1 MGLTP
6 IMYLQLKLLTMKTPS
21 TSKFSIGSIKYSLYL
36 IPLLILIPTEVISA
50 QQSTSAQ
57 GEELF
62 TSYCARCHGVGGTG
76 GEGPS
81 LQGRQF
87 VRAKEESDL
96 VRLVLTGISGTVMSR
111 TWIALDEAR
120 QIASY
125 VWALARVDDQ
135 LVEGNPSSGSEI
147 FSSIGGCANCHI
159 INGQGVGIGPDL
171 SNVGARRGVPFL
183 RESVVAPGTSI
194 PRGERGSH
202 SNFLAV
208 RVEMSDGRKL
218 RGMRINEDAFILNLR
233 DTEGRYYM
241 LQKDKIDKLTRE
253 FGESIMPG
261 YGSTLNSEQITD
273 LVAYMTTLR

>member
-1 MGLTP
+1 
-6 IMYLQLKLLTMKTPS
+6 MYLQLKLLTMKTPS

-36 IPLLILIPTEVISA
+36 IPLLTLIPTEVISA

-135 LVEGNPSSGSEI
+135 PIEGNPSSGSEI

>member
-1 MGLTP
+1 
-6 IMYLQLKLLTMKTPS
+6 MKTPS

-36 IPLLILIPTEVISA
+36 IPLLTLIPTEVISA

-135 LVEGNPSSGSEI
+135 PVEGNPSSGSEI

>member
-1 MGLTP
+1 
-6 IMYLQLKLLTMKTPS
+6 MKTPS

-36 IPLLILIPTEVISA
+36 IPLLTLIPTEVISA

>member
-1 MGLTP
+1 
-6 IMYLQLKLLTMKTPS
+6 MYLQLKLLTMKTPS

-135 LVEGNPSSGSEI
+135 PIEGNPSSGSEI

>member
-1 MGLTP
+1 
-6 IMYLQLKLLTMKTPS
+6 MYLQLKLLTMKTPS